1 MRGKGKEMAEAAEKR
16 KKRATG
22 EPEPMQVGSQN
33 LRAGEILRQARLEK
47 KVPLEE
53 ISSAIYVRVGQLK
66 AIEDDHLDSLPGMT
80 YAVGFVKS
88 YANYLNLDAE
98 ELASRFRAQH
108 GAVKPKAMMPAQE
121 PLMES
126 KTPNTG
132 ILMTAVAAVL
142 VLVVGWAM
150 FTGGDEVSESVVS
163 AIPPAPVIADDGAMP
178 MPAVADAAAPLAEIP
193 PVAEAGQVPVA
204 APEPTVVVAPVPAVK
219 PENAAAAA
227 APPARTAAP
236 AIQWETAPADASDE
250 VINVKPGKSRVV
262 LKATQTTWVQI
273 TDANGGIVLKKVLK
287 PGEQFS
293 VPEGTSYSLV
303 TTNAG
308 GVSISV
314 DGGRAQQLGQ
324 KGDIVRG
331 VRLTPEFIKQKQS
344 TYKFKSNPFK
354 QKR

>member
-1 MRGKGKEMAEAAEKR
+1 MAPEAEKKR
-16 KKRATG
+16 KRATG
-22 EPEPMQVGSQN
+22 EPEPMQAGTQN

-88 YANYLNLDAE
+88 YATYLNLDAE

-132 ILMTAVAAVL
+132 ILMTAAAAVL

-150 FTGGDEVSESVVS
+150 FTDGDEVAENVVS
-163 AIPPAPVIADDGAMP
+163 AIPPAPVIADDGTLP
-178 MPAVADAAAPLAEIP
+178 MPTVADAETAVEIEGKVASETGVATPAPS
-193 PVAEAGQVPVA
+193 
-204 APEPTVVVAPVPAVK
+204 VVVAPVPQRAQEET
-219 PENAAAAA
+219 PATAPTATAAR
-227 APPARTAAP
+227 PAP
-236 AIQWETAPADASDE
+236 AIQWNTTPSSGASSGASDE
-250 VINVKPGKSRVV
+250 VINVKPGKSRVL
-262 LKATQTTWVQI
+262 LKATQKTWVQI
-273 TDANGGIVLKKVLK
+273 TDAQGGIVLKKVLS

-314 DGGRAQQLGQ
+314 DGGRAQKLGQ

-331 VRLTPEFIKQKQS
+331 VRLTPDFIKRKQS
-344 TYKFKSNPFK
+344 TYKFKRNPY
-354 QKR
+354 RE

>member
-1 MRGKGKEMAEAAEKR
+1 MAPEAEKKR
-16 KKRATG
+16 KRATG
-22 EPEPMQVGSQN
+22 EPEPMQAGTQN

-132 ILMTAVAAVL
+132 ILMTAAAAVL

-150 FTGGDEVSESVVS
+150 FTGGDEVSENVVS
-163 AIPPAPVIADDGAMP
+163 AIPPAPVIADDGTMP
-178 MPAVADAAAPLAEIP
+178 MPAVADAATEAETA
-193 PVAEAGQVPVA
+193 PVADAGQPVA
-204 APEPTVVVAPVPAVK
+204 APEPTVVVAPVPAAKSDNTAAATAV
-219 PENAAAAA
+219 PAAAAA
-227 APPARTAAP
+227 RTAP
-236 AIQWETAPADASDE
+236 AIQWNTAPSAGASDE
-250 VINVKPGKSRVV
+250 VINVKPSKSRVV

-273 TDANGGIVLKKVLK
+273 TDAKGGIVLKKVLK

-308 GVSISV
+308 GVSLSV
-314 DGGRAQQLGQ
+314 DGGRALQLGQ

-331 VRLTPEFIKQKQS
+331 VRLTPEFIKEKQS
-344 TYKFKSNPFK
+344 TYKFRSNPFK